1 MMSAPARP
9 RSAARVISEMGV
21 RTKEPSTGPTT
32 VPAPPTMAGRRP
44 WMEMAGP
51 KVMVGSM

>member
-9 RSAARVISEMGV
+9 RSAARVSSEMGV
-21 RTKEPSTGPTT
+21 RTKEPSTGPAT